1 MSEAPESY
9 DGLIEREWRN
19 ARDQVSSLHS
29 RVCQLEA
36 TIRTHRLM
44 RDGIPIDAVDEYL
57 WETVDGQVEDDR

>member
-1 MSEAPESY
+1 
-9 DGLIEREWRN
+9 
-19 ARDQVSSLHS
+19 VSSLHS